1 MECDR
6 EDDDPGRKV
15 TWNYCFAFNG
25 RPLPVK
31 IFFLEREKHTEK
43 ENNFSPIFP
52 TWSND
57 GPLCT
62 VHLSVVR

>member
-43 ENNFSPIFP
+43 
-52 TWSND
+52 
-57 GPLCT
+57 GK
-62 VHLSVVR
+62 